1 MRETDMGNGYSSE
14 RSQLND
20 ELVSKA
26 LKDDD
31 FRQRLMS
38 DPRGTI
44 ESEYGVS
51 LSPETNVTVHTESPR
66 ELHVVLPAAPSAA
79 SQLSS
84 DEMDS
89 AACSGWGS
97 FAECTAECTQ
107 CGNNGTTCAPGPTGD
122 E

>member
-1 MRETDMGNGYSSE
+1 MGNGYSSE

-26 LKDDD
+26 LRDDD
-31 FRQRLMS
+31 FRQQLMD
-38 DPRGTI
+38 DPKGTI

-51 LSPETNVTVHTESPR
+51 LSPDTNVTVHVESAR
-66 ELHVVLPAAPSAA
+66 ELHVVIPAAPSA
-79 SQLSS
+79 SSKLSADES
-84 DEMDS
+84 D
-89 AACSGWGS
+89 AAMCSGWGS

>member
-1 MRETDMGNGYSSE
+1 MGNGYSSE

-26 LKDDD
+26 MKDDD

-51 LSPETNVTVHTESPR
+51 LSPDTKVNVHTETAR
-66 ELHVVLPAAPSAA
+66 ELHVVLPAAPSA
-79 SQLSS
+79 SS
-84 DEMDS
+84 DIS
-89 AACSGWGS
+89 ADESDAAMCSGWS
-97 FAECTAECTQ
+97 SAAECTVECTQ
-107 CGNNGTTCAPGPTGD
+107 CGNNGTTCAPGPT
-122 E
+122 EEE